1 VNFVKPLAYYT
12 LTSIDARLRDKIHRR
27 AETPRS
33 LTDPNVNPHLPRQKE
48 SLYDDIPSY
57 PVISKGGQ
65 ASPPRKDFMIRK
77 LTATSNDIATTFLR
91 LVLGVIFFAHGAQK
105 MLGWFGGYG
114 FTGTMGFFTG
124 MLHIPAVFAFLAI
137 AAEFFG
143 GLGLVFGLFTRV
155 AAFGIFCNMLVA
167 VAMVHHQFGFFMNW
181 TGAQKGEGYEY
192 HLVLLAASVVL
203 MIRGAGAA
211 SVDRL
216 LSSPAKNSI
225 RTQVRTQ
232 AA

>member
-1 VNFVKPLAYYT
+1 
-12 LTSIDARLRDKIHRR
+12 
-27 AETPRS
+27 
-33 LTDPNVNPHLPRQKE
+33 
-48 SLYDDIPSY
+48 
-57 PVISKGGQ
+57 
-65 ASPPRKDFMIRK
+65 MIRK
-77 LTATSNDIATTFLR
+77 LIATDNDSATAIVR

-124 MLHIPAVFAFLAI
+124 VLHIPAVFAFLAI

-143 GLGLVFGLFTRV
+143 GLGLIFGLFTRV
-155 AAFGIFCNMLVA
+155 ASLGVFCNMIVA
-167 VAMVHHQFGFFMNW
+167 IAMVHGRFGFWMNW

-192 HLVLLAASVVL
+192 HLLLLAASAFL

-211 SVDRL
+211 SLDRL
-216 LSSPAKNSI
+216 LSSRANTGIS
-225 RTQVRTQ
+225 TQTRPQ